1 MFCPICG
8 EEIEER
14 SFESHMKGTHTE
26 EEIAHLVLSQ
36 TPSLPPEVR
45 IVRGENF
52 AKHYATNFEVMP
64 TRFDIRIDALNERRT
79 TPPELGRPEIV
90 EFISEGQIIMQ
101 PFAAKRL
108 VEQLRSAIEHFEKVQ
123 GIIVVPEEG

>member
-8 EEIEER
+8 DEIKEHG
-14 SFESHMKGTHTE
+14 FEAHMLETHTE
-26 EEIAHLVLSQ
+26 EEFAQLMTSQIAPQ
-36 TPSLPPEVR
+36 PPEVR

-64 TRFDIRIDALNERRT
+64 TKFDLRIDALNERRT
-79 TPPELGRPEIV
+79 TPASPGNPEVI

-101 PFAAKRL
+101 PFTAKRL
-108 VEQLRSAIEHFEKVQ
+108 VKQLSLAIDHFEQLNGAIE
-123 GIIVVPEEG
+123 IPEEG